1 MPALKLTE
9 SAAVSVRPLS
19 PAVVSVVSPSV
30 NTWPAVVA
38 SVAVPSRVSLPPPVI
53 ESESFSAVSL
63 PLVRVR
69 VLVLSTLAVVRAR
82 SLPPKETVDPFVE
95 ETVPPIAAFPA
106 VTVDASEER
115 SPAIVRAPSASTVVP
130 FSTAK
135 LPVFSAPSAS
145 AEPMVSSAS
154 GAI

>member
-53 ESESFSAVSL
+53 ESESFL
-63 PLVRVR
+63 
-69 VLVLSTLAVVRAR
+69 
-82 SLPPKETVDPFVE
+82 
-95 ETVPPIAAFPA
+95 
-106 VTVDASEER
+106 
-115 SPAIVRAPSASTVVP
+115 PSACRSSESEYWCCP
-130 FSTAK
+130 HWPSSERDYCRLRKRSIHCGGNRAADSSISCRDSRCIGREISGNRQSAFCINSRAISTAK